1 MAWNGEVPNI
11 QGSRRQSKIGSPLQT
26 TLVLLLPTANIKGSH
41 GKNLQDTWGR
51 SCEGLNKELL
61 QEQPD
66 MTNQLIGVLL
76 RFREKHVAVM
86 ADIES
91 MFYQVNVPEK
101 HKDYLQFVWWPGWWR
116 SVEGANRSPDE
127 SASIWCIIFTQLLQ
141 LCATKTA
148 DLYTNQFGEETA
160 HALTRHSYVD
170 DILKSYNKSQN
181 AINATPKVVGML
193 AAGGLKLTKFHS
205 NGRKTLATIPDG
217 DRSKQLK
224 DVDISTCMIPVER
237 ALGMNWCFES
247 DKFTFKIQ
255 LKDKPM
261 TRRGILSTISSI
273 YDPFGIAI
281 PYLFEWK
288 KILQQICAEKGWD
301 DPLTNRQINSWV
313 KRKLD
318 IKLLENFCF
327 CSSN

>member
-1 MAWNGEVPNI
+1 MKYGNQTNAKHCLPLPLRSPDKEVPKNRNHVLQRASWLKKRLLNNPQMFNDYKKSMQNI
-11 QGSRRQSKIGSPLQT
+11 LENGYAKVAEKR
-26 TLVLLLPTANIKGSH
+26 
-41 GKNLQDTWGR
+41 
-51 SCEGLNKELL
+51 
-61 QEQPD
+61 
-66 MTNQLIGVLL
+66 GVYHSVPW

-281 PYLFEWK
+281 PYLFE
-288 KILQQICAEKGWD
+288 
-301 DPLTNRQINSWV
+301 
-313 KRKLD
+313 
-318 IKLLENFCF
+318 
-327 CSSN
+327 